1 MANPLLSRN
10 VGKTNQNQNTIK
22 QRAENLKRSGTPD
35 ELKNNPAIQSV
46 LAMFGGDPKRAFYAL
61 CKQKGIDP
69 ESILSQLRN

>member
-10 VGKTNQNQNTIK
+10 AGKTNQNTIK

-46 LAMFGGDPKRAFYAL
+46 LALFGGDPKRAFYAL

>member
-10 VGKTNQNQNTIK
+10 AGKTSPNAIK
-22 QRAENLKRSGTPD
+22 QMAEDLKRQGSPN